1 MKSYILV
8 FLFLMSHL
16 YSVAITKKEAQFK
29 QTVSAVIQAFSNQDS
44 VAINQLIDK
53 KTGVYLLYREGV
65 FDNYT
70 HLSQIAFHDESFPQ
84 VMFSYA
90 KGIPSTSLRYAKL
103 PTYQCEPGQWN
114 KKGLFVDTTK
124 TSHLLSSICKSRN
137 KLVPDNIEPKTITA
151 YYQLEGLSRRVV
163 LSVNELELVFYVSY
177 IKGKWYLTIVDHV
190 TSDCSA

>member
-1 MKSYILV
+1 MKSYVL
-8 FLFLMSHL
+8 FLLFLMSHF

-29 QTVSAVIQAFSNQDS
+29 QTVNAVIQAFSNQDS

-53 KTGVYLLYREGV
+53 KTGLYLLYREGV

-70 HLSQIAFHDESFPQ
+70 HLSQITFHDESFPQ
-84 VMFSYA
+84 VMFSNA
-90 KGIPSTSLRYAKL
+90 KGIQSTSLRYAKL

-114 KKGLFVDTTK
+114 KKGLYVDTTK

-137 KLVPDNIEPKTITA
+137 KLVPDNIESKTIAA
-151 YYQLEGLSRRVV
+151 YYLLERVSRRVV
-163 LSVNELELVFYVSY
+163 FSMNELELVFYVSY
-177 IKGKWYLTIVDHV
+177 LKGKWYITMVDHM

>member
-1 MKSYILV
+1 MTKA
-8 FLFLMSHL
+8 FLRLCLAMQKAFHHL
-16 YSVAITKKEAQFK
+16 LFDMP
-29 QTVSAVIQAFSNQDS
+29 N
-44 VAINQLIDK
+44 
-53 KTGVYLLYREGV
+53 YLLTNV
-65 FDNYT
+65 NLDNGT
-70 HLSQIAFHDESFPQ
+70 
-84 VMFSYA
+84 
-90 KGIPSTSLRYAKL
+90 
-103 PTYQCEPGQWN
+103 